1 GAQPM
6 VTPDGKLVVVYNGE
20 IYNHRE
26 LRTELEALGH
36 RFLSDH
42 CDTEVLLHGYR
53 EWGEELPDH
62 LNGMWAFAIYDCERR
77 RMFLSRDRFG
87 QKPLFY
93 TYQNDTFAFASELSS
108 LIQHSEISAS
118 PSPLSVQKYFAY
130 GFLPAPHSLYESI
143 RKLPGGHNLSV
154 DAEHRRPVARRYWD
168 FLLEPSGDLAA
179 RDEEELAEE
188 LRTLLR
194 KAVQRHLISDVPVGL
209 FLSGGLD
216 SSAIACF
223 ATDAGARPAWSF
235 CVGFDAIDFDES
247 AQAAG
252 VAQVFGTDHV
262 HSSLPAADFE
272 PLARELVQRIDEPQ

>member
-1 GAQPM
+1 LRRMSDFLKHRGPDGEGTWLRPEEGVFLAHRRLAIIDVAGGAQPM

-108 LIQHSEISAS
+108 LIQHSEIS
-118 PSPLSVQKYFAY
+118 
-130 GFLPAPHSLYESI
+130 
-143 RKLPGGHNLSV
+143 
-154 DAEHRRPVARRYWD
+154 
-168 FLLEPSGDLAA
+168 
-179 RDEEELAEE
+179 
-188 LRTLLR
+188 
-194 KAVQRHLISDVPVGL
+194 
-209 FLSGGLD
+209 
-216 SSAIACF
+216 
-223 ATDAGARPAWSF
+223 
-235 CVGFDAIDFDES
+235 
-247 AQAAG
+247 
-252 VAQVFGTDHV
+252 
-262 HSSLPAADFE
+262 
-272 PLARELVQRIDEPQ
+272 